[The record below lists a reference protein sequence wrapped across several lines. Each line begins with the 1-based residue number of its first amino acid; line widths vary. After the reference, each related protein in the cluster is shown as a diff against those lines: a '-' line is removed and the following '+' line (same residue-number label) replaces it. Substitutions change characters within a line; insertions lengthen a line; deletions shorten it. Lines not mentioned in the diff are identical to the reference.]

1 MDDNGEPV
9 KMANGNI
16 ARYMLAV
23 GSRLSVE
30 DGAKVKPGAILARI
44 ARGSATQRDITG
56 GLPRVAELFEARRPK
71 DDAVIADMDGK
82 VEFTRDY
89 KNKRKISILPEDE
102 DGETIS
108 FLVPKGKH
116 MLVSDGDMVKRGDY
130 IVDGNP
136 APHDILQIM
145 GVEALAEYLVDEVQ
159 GVYRLQGVPINDK
172 HIEVIVR
179 QMLQK
184 VEVTDPGDTSMIRA
198 EQLDKVEFNE
208 RNAELLAENKKA
220 RPATGEP
227 VLLGITK
234 ASLQTRSFISAASFQ
249 ETTRVLTEASVQGKE
264 DMLEGLKENVIVG
277 RLIPAG
283 TGSNLRRYQKL
294 ANTRDTKLLAERAAA
309 APMEAFPEE
318 LEGDAAE

>member
-1 MDDNGEPV
+1 
-9 KMANGNI
+9 MA
-16 ARYMLAV
+16 
-23 GSRLSVE
+23 
-30 DGAKVKPGAILARI
+30 LARI
-44 ARGSATQRDITG
+44 AKGGATQRDITG

-82 VEFTRDY
+82 IEFTRDY
-89 KNKRKISILPEDE
+89 KNKRKIQILPDDE
-102 DGETIS
+102 DGTPSSYLIA
-108 FLVPKGKH
+108 KGKH
-116 MLVSDGDMVKRGDY
+116 MLVADGDRVKKGDY
-130 IVDGNP
+130 IIDGNP
-136 APHDILQIM
+136 APHDILAIM

-184 VEVTDPGDTSMIRA
+184 VEVTDPGDTTLLKK
-198 EQLDKVEFNE
+198 EQMDKIEFNKVNAALLE
-208 RNAELLAENKKA
+208 RDKKA
-220 RPATGEP
+220 TPASSMP

-249 ETTRVLTEASVQGKE
+249 ETTRVLTEASVNGKE

-283 TGSNLRRYQKL
+283 TGSNLRVYQKL
-294 ANTRDTKLLAERAAA
+294 ANDRDQKLLEERAAN
-309 APMEAFPEE
+309 APQLEEFPSEI
-318 LEGDAAE
+318 EGDAAE

>member
-1 MDDNGEPV
+1 
-9 KMANGNI
+9 
-16 ARYMLAV
+16 
-23 GSRLSVE
+23 
-30 DGAKVKPGAILARI
+30 
-44 ARGSATQRDITG
+44 
-56 GLPRVAELFEARRPK
+56 
-71 DDAVIADMDGK
+71 
-82 VEFTRDY
+82 
-89 KNKRKISILPEDE
+89 
-102 DGETIS
+102 
-108 FLVPKGKH
+108 
-116 MLVSDGDMVKRGDY
+116 MLVQDGDFVKKGDY
-130 IVDGNP
+130 LLDGNP

-184 VEVTDPGDTSMIRA
+184 VVVTDAGDTSYLKGDNVDRI
-198 EQLDKVEFNE
+198 EFMEANE
-208 RNAELLAENKKA
+208 KLFAENKNA
-220 RPATGEP
+220 RMGQGTPI
-227 VLLGITK
+227 LLGITK

-294 ANTRDTKLLAERAAA
+294 ANAKDQKLLEERAVGLEPA
-309 APMEAFPEE
+309 EEFPAEIE
-318 LEGDAAE
+318 DDAAE